1 MPSVVEEIPERL
13 QPAADAALAWINVQQ
28 GAQFRITG
36 LVDPDAALAGSLPES
51 RWTWAS
57 CCAMAISVSASRYA
71 CRAVGDGYE
80 VSGVEAGAAE
90 IPVQLDP
97 PVGIRREW
105 LDKQLEKH
113 EFILLLY
120 YRGLW

>member
-13 QPAADAALAWINVQQ
+13 QPAAEAALAWINAQQ
-28 GAQFRITG
+28 DAQFRITG
-36 LVDPDAALAGSLPES
+36 LVDPDEAPAGRAGEPMDLGLVLCDGDVCVREQV
-51 RWTWAS
+51 R
-57 CCAMAISVSASRYA
+57 V
-71 CRAVGDGYE
+71 RAVGDGYD
-80 VSGVEAGAAE
+80 VSGVEAEAAE
-90 IPVQLDP
+90 IPAHLDP

-105 LDKQLEKH
+105 LDQQLEKH

>member
-13 QPAADAALAWINVQQ
+13 QPAAEAALAWINAQQ
-28 GAQFRITG
+28 DAQFRITG
-36 LVDPDAALAGSLPES
+36 LVDPDEALAGSPGEPMDLGLVLCDGDLCLREQV
-51 RWTWAS
+51 R
-57 CCAMAISVSASRYA
+57 V
-71 CRAVGDGYE
+71 RAEGDGYE
-80 VSGVEAGAAE
+80 VSVVEAGAAE
-90 IPVQLDP
+90 IPVHLDP

-105 LDKQLEKH
+105 VAQQLEKH

>member
-13 QPAADAALAWINVQQ
+13 QPAADAALAWINAQQ
-28 GAQFRITG
+28 DAQFRITG
-36 LVDPDAALAGSLPES
+36 FVDPDEALAG
-51 RWTWAS
+51 
-57 CCAMAISVSASRYA
+57 
-71 CRAVGDGYE
+71 RAGEPMDLGLVLCDGDLCLREQVRVVPGDDGYE
-80 VSGVEAGAAE
+80 VSAVEAGAAE
-90 IPVQLDP
+90 IPVHLDP

-105 LDKQLEKH
+105 LDQQLEKH

>member
-13 QPAADAALAWINVQQ
+13 QPAADAALAWINAQQ
-28 GAQFRITG
+28 DAQFRITG
-36 LVDPDAALAGSLPES
+36 LVDPDEALARNPEEPMDLGLVLCDGDLCL
-51 RWTWAS
+51 REQ
-57 CCAMAISVSASRYA
+57 VRV
-71 CRAVGDGYE
+71 RAVGDGYE
-80 VSGVEAGAAE
+80 VSTVEAGVAE
-90 IPVQLDP
+90 IPVHLDP

-105 LDKQLEKH
+105 VDEQLEKH